1 MAGILGGQVALTAK
15 TAEALGEDAVEAF
28 GGWWSGQGRRY
39 LWSVLRKGGAD
50 MLIDQIP
57 LGSRYVWILGR
68 IFSFLI
74 IIPPLISASSGL
86 LPVPVLA
93 VVVVFWFLIL
103 LQMRGWSYGYASADG
118 ITFVSWV
125 QQKHLPWDEVTG
137 VNASSI
143 GIRIQRGPRKSM
155 LNSLLFN
162 RWSMP
167 LPPQRVDQRRSAVET
182 LQRWWLDRSNNA
194 LSGRTS

>member
-1 MAGILGGQVALTAK
+1 
-15 TAEALGEDAVEAF
+15 
-28 GGWWSGQGRRY
+28 
-39 LWSVLRKGGAD
+39 